1 MNPTGS
7 TTVSD
12 FVEPLPVTLASSSE
26 RAAVRTGFSPGM
38 LLALCLAIWAC
49 GPDEGG
55 TNSGMEASVGVP
67 SGPLFI
73 VGGGPRPDSLMGHFL
88 ELAGGP
94 GQARIA
100 VVPMSSAD
108 AQGALESLTAEMRA
122 LGAVEVVSLLLSRDE
137 ALSGEGLERLDG
149 VTGIWFAGGVQTR
162 HTAALKGTPVEAAL
176 HDLHAS
182 GAVVGGTSAGAAVM
196 SGLMITGDERRRGG
210 DRPSRN
216 GEAFVTI
223 DRDNIVTEPG
233 FGFFRRV
240 IIDQHFV
247 RRKRHNRLIS
257 LVLEHPHLLGI
268 GIDEGTALEVH
279 PDGRWIVRGESV
291 VVVYDA
297 RGARVTPADGST
309 LGAAELRMHV
319 LPAGAVYDPEPGNV
333 GISMRP

>member
-1 MNPTGS
+1 MRPTGS
-7 TTVSD
+7 THTARP
-12 FVEPLPVTLASSSE
+12 F
-26 RAAVRTGFSPGM
+26 FS
-38 LLALCLAIWAC
+38 LSIILALCVAGWAC
-49 GPDEGG
+49 APDEGRTSAG
-55 TNSGMEASVGVP
+55 LEASVAAP

-94 GQARIA
+94 GEARIA
-100 VVPMSSAD
+100 VVPMSSSD
-108 AQGALESLTAEMRA
+108 PQRALESLTAEMRA
-122 LGAVEVVSLLLSRDE
+122 LGAAEVVSLLLSRDE

-162 HTAALKGTPVEAAL
+162 HTEALKGTPVEAAL
-176 HDLHAS
+176 HELLAS
-182 GAVVGGTSAGAAVM
+182 GVVVGGTSAGAAIM
-196 SGLMITGDERRRGG
+196 SDLMITGDELRRGG
-210 DRPSRN
+210 DRPSGN

-223 DRDNIVTEPG
+223 DRDNIVTEAG
-233 FGFFRRV
+233 FGFFQGV

-257 LVLEHPHLLGI
+257 LVLEHPHLVGI

-297 RGARVTPADGST
+297 RDARVTSADGST
-309 LGAAELRMHV
+309 PGAAGLTCP
-319 LPAGAVYDPEPGNV
+319 L
-333 GISMRP
+333 SMRSSGGTGSPSSATRTD